1 MCGGG
6 YRMFPWQVGTASPPP
21 SPPPPASV
29 REDPVEVLKMRL
41 ARGEITLDE
50 CQKLVA
56 VLSLAGSQP
65 R

>member
-1 MCGGG
+1 
-6 YRMFPWQVGTASPPP
+6 
-21 SPPPPASV
+21 V